1 MAEQLVEGCASQQLF
16 LSVVDGLALHEGPS
30 EVVLARQEEP
40 LDANR
45 P

>member
-1 MAEQLVEGCASQQLF
+1 MAEQLVGGIP
-16 LSVVDGLALHEGPS
+16 SVVDGLALSEGPN
-30 EVVLARQEEP
+30 ELVLARQEEP

>member
-1 MAEQLVEGCASQQLF
+1 MAEQLVDGERELF
-16 LSVVDGLALHEGPS
+16 LSVVDGLALHAGPNR
-30 EVVLARQEEP
+30 VVLARR